1 MYFMHW
7 TRSLRRFAEQQHLA
21 SRYVLL
27 TSRKISGPDLLVA
40 QGLADVATIGILH
53 QRVLVHGGYCRFR
66 PRRSQFPRTGLDH
79 DRGPR
84 RACFAKGAISHF
96 HYGAPGCSD
105 IVE

>member
-40 QGLADVATIGILH
+40 QALADVATIGILH
-53 QRVLVHGGYCRFR
+53 QRGLVHGGHHESGCHHDNRSAPSRR
-66 PRRSQFPRTGLDH
+66 PVTVCGT
-79 DRGPR
+79 
-84 RACFAKGAISHF
+84 I
-96 HYGAPGCSD
+96 
-105 IVE
+105 

>member
-27 TSRKISGPDLLVA
+27 TSRKISEPFGRA
-40 QGLADVATIGILH
+40 LADVATIGIVH
-53 QRVLVHGGYCRFR
+53 QRGLVHGGHCRFR
-66 PRRSQFPRTGLDH
+66 PRRSQFPRTGLDR

-84 RACFAKGAISHF
+84 LLPKGAISHF
-96 HYGAPGCSD
+96 HYGAFRM
-105 IVE
+105 

>member
-40 QGLADVATIGILH
+40 QALADVATIGILH
-53 QRVLVHGGYCRFR
+53 HRVLVHGGTAG
-66 PRRSQFPRTGLDH
+66 SAHGVVSSHELGSTAIAA
-79 DRGPR
+79 
-84 RACFAKGAISHF
+84 RACLAKGAISHF
-96 HYGAPGCSD
+96 HCGAPGCSD

>member
-7 TRSLRRFAEQQHLA
+7 TRSLRRFAEPQHLA

-40 QGLADVATIGILH
+40 QALADVATIAILH
-53 QRVLVHGGYCRFR
+53 QRGLVHGGTAG
-66 PRRSQFPRTGLDH
+66 SAHGVVSSHELGSTAIAA
-79 DRGPR
+79 

-96 HYGAPGCSD
+96 HHGASL
-105 IVE
+105 V

>member
-40 QGLADVATIGILH
+40 QALADVATIGILR
-53 QRVLVHGGYCRFR
+53 QRVLCA
-66 PRRSQFPRTGLDH
+66 
-79 DRGPR
+79 RGVLPVSPT
-84 RACFAKGAISHF
+84 A
-96 HYGAPGCSD
+96 
-105 IVE
+105 